1 MVGATGPLNGQ
12 VDDDGVEFE
21 EEGSDAEDI
30 TQPFDPEKIKVR
42 TVPLLVGQL
51 VSRVKHSEI
60 DLEPDFQRR
69 AGIWSPQQESRL
81 IESLLLRIP
90 IPVFYVAADY
100 DDRWS
105 VVDGLQRTSAIHK
118 YIAGELPLKGL
129 QYLWRLNGRRYAEL
143 PRPMQRRIDETQL
156 FVNVIEAETP
166 EEVMFNIFHRINTGG
181 LPLRGQEIRNAIHPG
196 VVRNYLK
203 EMAESDEFRIAT
215 CASISQRRMADQEC
229 VLRFL
234 AFHMQPWE
242 DYSAN
247 DLDGYLGDSMERIN
261 AASDEERNRLKADF
275 KKALKAAHAIF
286 GEDAFRK
293 TRTDRRKPINR
304 ALFETWTVG
313 LARRADDEI
322 RCLVRQKDDVA
333 ARAKATLED
342 DRDFDMAISYST
354 GVPARVQR
362 RFRTIEELIEGCLR
376 C

>member
-1 MVGATGPLNGQ
+1 MEAARGLQGGQ
-12 VDDDGVEFE
+12 TDSDGVEPE
-21 EEGSDAEDI
+21 DEGPDAAEI

-42 TVPLLVGQL
+42 TMPLLVGQL

-60 DLEPDFQRR
+60 DLAPDFQRR

-118 YIAGELPLKGL
+118 YVVGELRLKGL
-129 QYLWRLNGRRYAEL
+129 QYLRRLDNCRYSEL

-156 FVNVIEAETP
+156 FVNVIEAGTP

-181 LPLRGQEIRNAIHPG
+181 LPLRGQEIRNALHPG
-196 VVRNYLK
+196 VVRAYLK
-203 EMAESDEFRIAT
+203 EMAESDEFLAAT
-215 CASISQRRMADQEC
+215 CGPISQQRIADQEC

-234 AFHMQPWE
+234 AFHMLPWE

-247 DLDGYLGDSMERIN
+247 DLDRYLGDSMERIN
-261 AASDEERNRLKADF
+261 GASVEKRCRLKADF
-275 KKALKAAHAIF
+275 KKALKAAHSIF

-293 TRTDRRKPINR
+293 AHTDRRRPINR

-313 LARRADDEI
+313 LARLTEDEI
-322 RCLVRQKDDVA
+322 RCLVRQKDDVV
-333 ARAKATLED
+333 ARAQATMKN

-354 GVPARVQR
+354 GAPIRVRQ
-362 RFRTIEELIEGCLR
+362 RFRTVEKLIEGCLR

>member
-1 MVGATGPLNGQ
+1 MEAARGPQGGQ
-12 VDDDGVEFE
+12 ADDDGVESE
-21 EEGSDAEDI
+21 EEGSNDADI

-42 TVPLLVGQL
+42 TMPLLVGQL

-60 DLEPDFQRR
+60 DLAPDFQRR

-118 YIAGELPLKGL
+118 YVVGALRLKGL
-129 QYLWRLNGRRYAEL
+129 QYLRRLDGCRYSEL

-156 FVNVIEAETP
+156 FVNVIEAGTP

-181 LPLRGQEIRNAIHPG
+181 LPLRGQEIRNALHPG
-196 VVRNYLK
+196 LVRGYLK
-203 EMAESDEFRIAT
+203 EMAESDEFLAAT
-215 CASISQRRMADQEC
+215 CGSISQQRMADQEC

-234 AFHMQPWE
+234 AFHMLPWE

-247 DLDGYLGDSMERIN
+247 DLDGYLGDCMERIN
-261 AASDEERNRLKADF
+261 GASVDERCRLKADF
-275 KKALKAAHAIF
+275 KKALGAAHSIF
-286 GEDAFRK
+286 GQNAFRK
-293 TRTDRRKPINR
+293 VHTDRRKPINR
-304 ALFETWTVG
+304 ALFETWAVG
-313 LARRADDEI
+313 LARLTEDEI
-322 RCLVRQKDDVA
+322 RCLVRHKDNVVEKAVATLKDD
-333 ARAKATLED
+333 RE
-342 DRDFDMAISYST
+342 FDTAISYST
-354 GVPARVQR
+354 GVPVRVRQ
-362 RFRTIEELIEGCLR
+362 RFRTVEKLIKECLR